1 MKKTLTILFMICV
14 VALTSSCT
22 IVEDARDNR
31 EPNIIILTGN
41 YRLFQS
47 NDEINFIKGKLDED
61 PVKVDSFIE
70 EVGWNK
76 KYIAFKRI
84 TLDKK
89 HEEGILDV
97 STGKVILAEDK
108 ETVIEQLHGLGVK
121 DLELYPVKQ
130 LIEEKKKKLETN

>member
-76 KYIAFKRI
+76 NISPLSVLHWIKNMRKAF
-84 TLDKK
+84 
-89 HEEGILDV
+89 
-97 STGKVILAEDK
+97 SMFQQGK
-108 ETVIEQLHGLGVK
+108 
-121 DLELYPVKQ
+121 
-130 LIEEKKKKLETN
+130 

>member
-1 MKKTLTILFMICV
+1 MKKILTILFMVCV

-84 TLDKK
+84 TLDQK

-130 LIEEKKKKLETN
+130 LIEEKKKKLEAE

>member
-1 MKKTLTILFMICV
+1 
-14 VALTSSCT
+14 
-22 IVEDARDNR
+22 RDNR

>member
-1 MKKTLTILFMICV
+1 MTILFMICV